1 MLAQI
6 LATAL
11 VAGFVGL
18 AALGH
23 VLIVTALLPKPARRL
38 KLQPQT

>member
-6 LATAL
+6 LATAF

-23 VLIVTALLPKPARRL
+23 VLIVAALLPRPAMRL
-38 KLQPQT
+38 RFQTQS

>member
-6 LATAL
+6 FATVF

-23 VLIVTALLPKPARRL
+23 VLVVAALLPKPARRL
-38 KLQPQT
+38 RLQTQS